1 MRIKSEIKK
10 WDGKSVSEIGDIYS
24 CHCHESSFVSE
35 IITLIGM
42 DKLQKG
48 ATWLLKRYLEDE
60 NELSKSE
67 IISIYKNLGVIEQ
80 WESKLHI
87 LQSLPFMPIGKSQKN
102 KVEAFLR
109 KCLVDN
115 NKFVRAWAYNGFY
128 ELAVQYPEYEKE
140 TKQFFEMAMRDEAP
154 SVKSRIRNIMKKGF

>member
-1 MRIKSEIKK
+1 MRIKSKIEK
-10 WDGKSVSEIGDIYS
+10 WDGKSVSEIGDIYTY
-24 CHCHESSFVSE
+24 HYHESSFVSE
-35 IITLIGM
+35 IITLTGM

-48 ATWLLKRYLEDE
+48 ATWLLKRYLENE

-67 IISIYKNLGVIEQ
+67 INSIYKNLGAIEQ

-87 LQSLPFMPIGKSQKN
+87 LQSLPFMPIGKLQKN

-128 ELAVQYPEYEKE
+128 ELAVQYPEYKKE

-154 SVKSRIRNIMKKGF
+154 SVKSRIRNIIKKGF